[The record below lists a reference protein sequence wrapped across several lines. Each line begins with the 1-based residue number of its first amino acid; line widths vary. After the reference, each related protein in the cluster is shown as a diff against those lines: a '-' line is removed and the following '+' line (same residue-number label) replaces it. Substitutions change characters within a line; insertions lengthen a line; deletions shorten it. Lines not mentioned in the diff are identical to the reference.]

1 MYTISY
7 DPLWKTLVDKHWN
20 KVDLQKST
28 KLSSATIAKMTNGDS
43 VTLDVIGRICEA
55 LECPVYDV
63 VEILITPASPSTSSP
78 GMDENSEVQN
88 GG

>member
-28 KLSSATIAKMTNGDS
+28 KLSSATIAKMTNGES

-55 LECPVYDV
+55 LECPIYDV
-63 VEILITPASPSTSSP
+63 VEIRNLPDYHRTEGRGEKVEDI
-78 GMDENSEVQN
+78 
-88 GG
+88 

>member
-55 LECPVYDV
+55 LECPIYDV
-63 VEILITPASPSTSSP
+63 VEILVTPASQVENGKP
-78 GMDENSEVQN
+78 GDE
-88 GG
+88 